1 MTNSDKVT
9 LPAGTSRYG
18 PECPMNATSTDTPFH
33 GSGHDHAA
41 CIEEAMRD
49 AETYCTS
56 QGLRLTDNRRR
67 VLEIIWRGH
76 GPVKAY
82 DIIDALNG
90 AGRRTAPPTVYRAL
104 DFLLGAGLVHRVDSL
119 NAFVGCPH
127 TPGAH
132 HAQLLICSRCGTI
145 AEIEDPALRAV
156 VDESGARHGFAV
168 EPQTLEIRGV
178 CPGCR

>member
-1 MTNSDKVT
+1 MTET
-9 LPAGTSRYG
+9 PA
-18 PECPMNATSTDTPFH
+18 ATPFH
-33 GSGHDHAA
+33 ASGHDHRA
-41 CIEEAMRD
+41 CIEEAMGE
-49 AETYCTS
+49 AEVYCTR

-82 DIIDALNG
+82 DIIDTLNG

-104 DFLLGAGLVHRVDSL
+104 EFLLGAGLIHRVDSL

-127 TPGAH
+127 APGAH

-145 AEIEDPALRAV
+145 AEIADPNLKARV
-156 VDESGARHGFAV
+156 EESGARHGFVV

-178 CPGCR
+178 CPDCRGT